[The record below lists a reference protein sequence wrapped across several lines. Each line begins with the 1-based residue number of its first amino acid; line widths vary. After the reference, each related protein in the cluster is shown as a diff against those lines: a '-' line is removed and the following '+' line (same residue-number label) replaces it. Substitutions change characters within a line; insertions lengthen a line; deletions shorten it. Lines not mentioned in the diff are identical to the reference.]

1 GSLGATVDLR
11 TARPFDYN
19 GFTFAASGQAAY
31 NAMAEKANPRVA
43 ALIANT
49 WADNTFGALLSVAYT
64 EREVLEEGANTGRWA
79 NGPSN
84 GNFSAAS
91 PYA

>member
-1 GSLGATVDLR
+1 MGATVDLR
-11 TARPFDYN
+11 TARPFDYS

-49 WADNTFGALLSVAYT
+49 WADNTFGALLSVTYT
-64 EREVLEEGANTGRWA
+64 ERQVLEEG
-79 NGPSN
+79 SN
-84 GNFSAAS
+84 NRAGACGDRRHR
-91 PYA
+91 PRDYRPQQ

>member
-43 ALIANT
+43 AGGEGEAVVVERARGT
-49 WADNTFGALLSVAYT
+49 QVDGGA
-64 EREVLEEGANTGRWA
+64 ERA
-79 NGPSN
+79 
-84 GNFSAAS
+84 
-91 PYA
+91 